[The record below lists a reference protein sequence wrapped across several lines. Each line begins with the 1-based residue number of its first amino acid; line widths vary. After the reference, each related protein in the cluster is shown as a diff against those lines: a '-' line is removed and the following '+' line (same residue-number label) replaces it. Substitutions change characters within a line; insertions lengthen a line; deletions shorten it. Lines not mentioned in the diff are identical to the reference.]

1 MGLILDTSVAVDG
14 ERTGLP
20 VPEWLDHV
28 RTLLGPEEIAL
39 SVITA
44 VELEHGIWRA
54 QQEAQ
59 MHQRRLFVEDLL
71 AAVPVYPLTTEIAR
85 RAGKIDAQS
94 KQQGVVVPFQDLLIG
109 ATALQ
114 FGYAVGT
121 SNVRHFQMIPG
132 LEVKQL

>member
-28 RTLLGPEEIAL
+28 RMAAGPEEIAL
-39 SVITA
+39 SVVTA

-59 MHQRRLFVEDLL
+59 MHERRQFVEDLL

-85 RAGKIDAQS
+85 RAGKIMHNRSS
-94 KQQGVVVPFQDLLIG
+94 K
-109 ATALQ
+109 ALW
-114 FGYAVGT
+114 YR
-121 SNVRHFQMIPG
+121 SRIC
-132 LEVKQL
+132 